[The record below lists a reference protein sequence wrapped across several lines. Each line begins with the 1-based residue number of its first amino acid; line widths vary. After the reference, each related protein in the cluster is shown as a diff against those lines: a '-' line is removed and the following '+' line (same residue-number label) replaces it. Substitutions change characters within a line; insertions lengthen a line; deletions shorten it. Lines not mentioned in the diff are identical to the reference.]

1 MRHTGLDGGNH
12 PPTLA
17 EVSSNLKAGVDWVGK
32 RDLPD
37 IEEWADFVAVP
48 ELVHRRLVS
57 RIDEGRCPS
66 LAHAFP
72 LSKPGKAEVRRM
84 AWLHPYDEL
93 YSRIVV
99 GRVAPAIEAALG
111 PDVFSHRLA
120 AELPAWSVQDPREAF
135 RLRLARGKA
144 LLADEGCN
152 ALAVTDLR
160 HYYPSITAGV
170 LVEALHR
177 TASPRGAVTLI
188 GELLRELE
196 AMGAPAG
203 LPIGP
208 EASGLLGNILL
219 LSVDEAISDLAQGHV
234 RYMDDSWMFLQA
246 ENEWSGVYEA
256 YTVSAAALGLEVN
269 TAKVALYEKGS
280 PAAVNA
286 MQHEQI
292 AYLVS
297 GASPYRTPET
307 SVEDL
312 RAQLDGQEPDW
323 SLVGFHLGSLRHA
336 RSTHGLAVLYDHPE
350 ILQEVPRHAGHY
362 LSSVA
367 SSKRSRGKVDPDWLV
382 DQVTGPRTSRSL
394 AGQLQA
400 CRVASR
406 LQLSNEHG
414 KRLEQLATDS
424 SPGCQVPLQ
433 AWAAKAWGS
442 SKAHSPGRAVEY
454 ACHFGDFSVRRAF
467 ALTIDPASSTPSRR
481 SCWRRKLKS
490 VDADLE
496 PTLARIR

>member
-1 MRHTGLDGGNH
+1 ML
-12 PPTLA
+12 
-17 EVSSNLKAGVDWVGK
+17 
-32 RDLPD
+32 
-37 IEEWADFVAVP
+37 
-48 ELVHRRLVS
+48 
-57 RIDEGRCPS
+57 
-66 LAHAFP
+66 
-72 LSKPGKAEVRRM
+72 
-84 AWLHPYDEL
+84 
-93 YSRIVV
+93 
-99 GRVAPAIEAALG
+99 
-111 PDVFSHRLA
+111 
-120 AELPAWSVQDPREAF
+120 
-135 RLRLARGKA
+135 
-144 LLADEGCN
+144 
-152 ALAVTDLR
+152 
-160 HYYPSITAGV
+160 
-170 LVEALHR
+170 
-177 TASPRGAVTLI
+177 
-188 GELLRELE
+188 
-196 AMGAPAG
+196 
-203 LPIGP
+203 
-208 EASGLLGNILL
+208 ASGLLGNILL

-246 ENEWSGVYEA
+246 ENEWPGVYEA

-280 PAAVNA
+280 PAADNA

-382 DQVTGPRTSRSL
+382 DQATGPRTSRSL

-414 KRLEQLATDS
+414 KRLEKLATDS

-481 SCWRRKLKS
+481 SCWRRKLRS

-496 PTLARIR
+496 PTLAGIR